1 MPDLPQIGGMDD
13 GFVGVASR
21 IDPALIPP
29 TYVSNAVNRRFED
42 MVIKNRWGVVQPKW
56 GGKWESLNRVVTVTS
71 NSVST
76 VPVSGTPI
84 PQNASISSD
93 PVANVLVFTNGTR
106 CVLDDGVNCVMS
118 TAAISFAGP
127 PVNRTIQY
135 YNQTLPFDDILGVLP
150 YRDPDTGV
158 NALLVAVNEVR
169 TSDGGQGKLWC
180 IRPNQSPV
188 EVPMNGHDIYL
199 PVRLIQATNGVVM
212 LRPGNARY
220 YFDSTSGIYDSILL
234 EDGFQILCEDSSVLS
249 NEDSTQVNLNVVPD
263 LTTGD
268 IVTIGSVGDVGPLWV
283 ATPASGQGF
292 QFFVNVVNEE
302 VSFHLTLVDAR
313 AGTNALQ
320 LAPEANARYYIERS
334 ANLTGYDLAQDI
346 VDNLNDG
353 MPILMQGNPTFPSAL
368 DAGFD
373 RIPSTLSIVGSD
385 STGDTLTVYN
395 HNFIPGDQVS
405 ISNVVGSATV
415 NNQIYY
421 VYPVDN
427 NTLKLF
433 SGTTEETDSLNDA
446 GRAIVQ
452 LTTTGVSPNITIN
465 SVTIL
470 NQGSGYLS
478 APIITVTG
486 TSTVAA
492 SLTATVTN
500 GIVSSVTIVNA
511 GTYSTTPTASVAMP
525 STLVD
530 VDVSNL
536 TGSIKRSSASGS
548 SVPPGREGLY
558 FQNRLLLLY
567 GNDYLAVSDVL
578 DPLHYSPVLNEF
590 KLNTGSND
598 RVIALYPFNTTT
610 LLVFKE
616 RSVLAVENLY
626 GDLST
631 TRLTEITREFG
642 CVSQASI
649 AGTGSDVIFLSQR
662 GIISLRQ
669 TEFGISQSVV
679 VPLSDQ
685 IQNIVDDID
694 QAYWGNACA
703 AYFANRYI
711 LSVPVEGGD
720 GTNQRTLCYN
730 FLNKAWEGYWE
741 GSLLIPRYWCRV
753 IVAGTDTL
761 CWADESGLIHQFDPL
776 GLVDVNLTGGLIQ
789 MSTEVKFRG
798 YTGDK
803 NPYSQANIANNN
815 NVDHK
820 QWTDIQFEFGNWN
833 TQYSITAQFDGVNE
847 FYTVATNQTKNRTV
861 YYTYGSGTYNTN
873 NTADNFLDPYRE
885 DYSVTTNFRCGNN
898 GWKAGLHQFFSHKAR
913 LRKHSASVQPLIT
926 TDQGS
931 LEIYSAKVVGIAFR
945 LYGKNDV

>member
-1 MPDLPQIGGMDD
+1 MPDLPQIGAIDD
-13 GFVGVASR
+13 GFVGVVSR
-21 IDPALIPP
+21 IDPALIPAS
-29 TYVSNAVNRRFED
+29 YVSNAVNRRFED
-42 MVIKNRWGVVQPKW
+42 QVIKNRWGIVQPKW
-56 GGKWESLNRVVTVTS
+56 GGRWSSGSRIVTLTS
-71 NSVST
+71 GSSVG
-76 VPVSGTPI
+76 VPVSGTQI
-84 PQNASISSD
+84 P
-93 PVANVLVFTNGTR
+93 ANSQVVCDVDANLQIFSNGTI
-106 CVLDDGVNCVMS
+106 CTLDDNTNATFS
-118 TAAISFAGP
+118 TAAFSFSPSPANKT
-127 PVNRTIQY
+127 VQF
-135 YNQTLPFDDILGVLP
+135 YNSTAPFEDILGVLQ
-150 YRDPDTGV
+150 YRDPDTGA
-158 NALLVAVNEVR
+158 NALLVAVNEER
-169 TSDGGQGKLWC
+169 SSDGGQGKVWC

-188 EVPMNGHDIYL
+188 EVSMNGHDIYL
-199 PVRLIQATNGVVM
+199 PVRLIQATNSVVM

-220 YFDSTSGIYDSILL
+220 YFAEAD
-234 EDGFQILCEDSSVLS
+234 
-249 NEDSTQVNLNVVPD
+249 VNTGNNTVTLNVVPD
-263 LTTGD
+263 LATGD
-268 IVTIGSVGDVGPLWV
+268 IVNVGQIGNAAPLWN
-283 ATPASGQGF
+283 ASPGSGQGF
-292 QFFVNVVNEE
+292 QLYVNVVNQE
-302 VSFHLTLVDAR
+302 VSLHLTLADAR
-313 AGTNALQ
+313 AKTNSLP
-320 LAPEANARYYIERS
+320 LNPENNARYYIELAS
-334 ANLTGYDLAQDI
+334 NTTGYDLAQDI
-346 VDNLNDG
+346 VNNLNDG
-353 MPILMQGNPTFPSAL
+353 MPILMQSTATNPSAL
-368 DAGFD
+368 DAGFN
-373 RIPSTLSIVGSD
+373 RIPSTLSINSSD
-385 STGDTLTVYN
+385 ATADTIAVFN
-395 HNFIPGDQVS
+395 HNFIPGDQVTLTN
-405 ISNVVGSATV
+405 IENGGANVT
-415 NNQIYY
+415 NKIYY

-427 NTLKLF
+427 NTLRLF

-446 GRAIVQ
+446 NRAIIQ
-452 LTTTGVSPNITIN
+452 ITTTGTSPNITI
-465 SVTIL
+465 SAVTIL

-478 APIITVTG
+478 APVITVSG
-486 TSTVAA
+486 TSSVAA

-500 GIVSSVTIVNA
+500 GIVSAVTIVNA
-511 GTYSTTPTASVAMP
+511 GVYSTTPTATVAMP

-530 VDVSNL
+530 ITTSNI

-578 DPLHYSPVLNEF
+578 DPLHYSPILNEF

-598 RVIALYPFNTTT
+598 RVVALYPFNMTT

-694 QAYWGNACA
+694 QAFWSNACGT
-703 AYFANRYI
+703 YFSNRYI

-720 GTNQRTLCYN
+720 GTNQRTLVYN

-741 GSLLIPRYWCRV
+741 GSLLVPRFWCRV

-776 GLVDVNLTGGLIQ
+776 GLVDADRTGVLTQI
-789 MSTEVKFRG
+789 STEVRFRG
-798 YTGDK
+798 YTGE
-803 NPYSQANIANNN
+803 N

-820 QWTDIQFEFGNWN
+820 QWTDIQFELGNWN
-833 TQYSITAQFDGVNE
+833 TRYSITAQFDGVNE
-847 FYTVATNQTKNRTV
+847 FYTVATDQTKDRTA

-873 NTADNFLDPYRE
+873 NTADNFLAPYRE
-885 DYSVTTNFRCGNN
+885 DYSVTTQFRCGNN

-931 LEIYSAKVVGIAFR
+931 LDIYSAKVIGIAFR

>member
-13 GFVGVASR
+13 GFVGVVSR
-21 IDPALIPP
+21 IDPALIP
-29 TYVSNAVNRRFED
+29 TSYVSNAVNRRFED
-42 MVIKNRWGVVQPKW
+42 QVIKNRWGIVQPKW
-56 GGKWESLNRVVTVTS
+56 GGRWSSGSRIVTLTS
-71 NSVST
+71 GSSVG
-76 VPVSGTPI
+76 VPVSGDQI
-84 PQNASISSD
+84 P
-93 PVANVLVFTNGTR
+93 ANSQVVCDVDANTQIFSNGTL
-106 CVLDDGVNCVMS
+106 CTLDDNTNTTFS
-118 TAAISFAGP
+118 TAAFSFSPSPANKT
-127 PVNRTIQY
+127 VQFYASTA
-135 YNQTLPFDDILGVLP
+135 PFEEILGVLP
-150 YRDPDTGV
+150 YRDPDTGA
-158 NALLVAVNEVR
+158 NALLVAVNESR
-169 TSDGGQGKLWC
+169 SSDGGQGKVWC

-188 EVPMNGHDIYL
+188 EVSMNGHDIYL

-220 YFDSTSGIYDSILL
+220 YFDSTGGVADSILL
-234 EDGFQILCEDSSVLS
+234 EDGFTLLCENNNHLTD
-249 NEDSTQVNLNVVPD
+249 EDITQIDLNVVPD
-263 LTTGD
+263 LATGD
-268 IVTIGSVGDVGPLWV
+268 IVNVEQVGTSQPLWTG
-283 ATPASGQGF
+283 TPGSGQGF
-292 QFFVNVVNEE
+292 QLYANVVNQE
-302 VSFHLTLVDAR
+302 VSLHLTLGDAQ
-313 AGTNALQ
+313 AGINALALNPQ
-320 LAPEANARYYIERS
+320 TGSRYYIELAS
-334 ANLTGYDLAQDI
+334 NTTGYDLAQDI
-346 VDNLNDG
+346 INNLNDG
-353 MPILMQGNPTFPSAL
+353 MPLLMQSTATNPSAL

-373 RIPSTLSIVGSD
+373 RIPSTLSINSSD
-385 STGDTLTVYN
+385 ATADTIAVFN
-395 HNFIPGDQVS
+395 HNFIPGDQVTLTN
-405 ISNVVGSATV
+405 IQNGGANVT
-415 NNQIYY
+415 NKIYY
-421 VYPVDN
+421 AYPVDN
-427 NTLKLF
+427 NTLRLF

-446 GRAIVQ
+446 SRAVIQ
-452 LTTTGVSPNITIN
+452 LTTTGVSPNITI
-465 SVTIL
+465 SAVTIL

-478 APIITVTG
+478 APVITVSG
-486 TSTVAA
+486 THSVDA

-500 GIVSSVTIVNA
+500 GIVSSVTIVNG
-511 GTYSTTPTASVAMP
+511 GTYSTTPTATVAMP

-530 VDVSNL
+530 ITTSNI

-578 DPLHYSPVLNEF
+578 DPLHYSPILNEF

-598 RVIALYPFNTTT
+598 RVVALYPFNTTT
-610 LLVFKE
+610 LLIFKE

-694 QAYWGNACA
+694 QSYWGNTCA
-703 AYFANRYI
+703 TYFSNRYI

-720 GTNQRTLCYN
+720 GTNQRTLVYN

-741 GSLLIPRYWCRV
+741 GSLLVPKYWCRV
-753 IVAGTDTL
+753 VVAGTDTL

-776 GLVDVNLTGGLIQ
+776 GLVDVDRTGVLTQI
-789 MSTEVKFRG
+789 STEVRFRG
-798 YTGDK
+798 YTGDD
-803 NPYSQANIANNN
+803 

-820 QWTDIQFEFGNWN
+820 QWTDIQFELGNWN
-833 TQYSITAQFDGVNE
+833 TRYSITAQFDGVNE
-847 FYTVATNQTKNRTV
+847 FYTVATDQTKDRTV

-873 NTADNFLDPYRE
+873 NTADNFLAPYRE
-885 DYSVTTNFRCGNN
+885 DYSVTTQFRCGNN

-931 LEIYSAKVVGIAFR
+931 LDIYSAKVIGIAFR

>member
-13 GFVGVASR
+13 GFVGVVSR
-21 IDPALIPP
+21 IDPALIPAS
-29 TYVSNAVNRRFED
+29 YVSNAVNRRFED
-42 MVIKNRWGVVQPKW
+42 QVIKNRWGIVQPKW
-56 GGKWESLNRVVTVTS
+56 GGRWSSGSRIVTLTS
-71 NSVST
+71 GSSVG
-76 VPVSGTPI
+76 VPVSGDQI
-84 PQNASISSD
+84 P
-93 PVANVLVFTNGTR
+93 ANSQVVCDVDANTQIFSNGTL
-106 CVLDDGVNCVMS
+106 CTLDDNTNTTFS
-118 TAAISFAGP
+118 TAAFSFSPSPANKT
-127 PVNRTIQY
+127 VQFYASTA
-135 YNQTLPFDDILGVLP
+135 PFEEILGVLQ
-150 YRDPDTGV
+150 YRDPDTGA
-158 NALLVAVNEVR
+158 NALLVAVNESR
-169 TSDGGQGKLWC
+169 SSDGGQGKVWC

-188 EVPMNGHDIYL
+188 EVSMNGHDIYL

-220 YFDSTSGIYDSILL
+220 YFDSTGGVADSILL
-234 EDGFQILCEDSSVLS
+234 QDGFTLLCENNNHLTD
-249 NEDSTQVNLNVVPD
+249 EDITRIDLNVVPD
-263 LTTGD
+263 LATGD
-268 IVTIGSVGDVGPLWV
+268 IVNVEQVGTSQPLWTG
-283 ATPASGQGF
+283 TPGSGQGF
-292 QFFVNVVNEE
+292 QLYANVVNQK
-302 VSFHLTLVDAR
+302 VSLHLTLGDAQ
-313 AGTNALQ
+313 AGINALALNPQ
-320 LAPEANARYYIERS
+320 TGSRYYIELAS
-334 ANLTGYDLAQDI
+334 NTTGYDLAQDI
-346 VDNLNDG
+346 INNLNDG
-353 MPILMQGNPTFPSAL
+353 MPLLMQSTATNPSAL

-373 RIPSTLSIVGSD
+373 RIPSTLSINSSD
-385 STGDTLTVYN
+385 ATADTIAVFN
-395 HNFIPGDQVS
+395 HNFIPGDQVTLTN
-405 ISNVVGSATV
+405 IQNGGANVT
-415 NNQIYY
+415 NKIYY
-421 VYPVDN
+421 AYPVDN
-427 NTLKLF
+427 NTLRLF

-446 GRAIVQ
+446 SRAVIQ
-452 LTTTGVSPNITIN
+452 LTTTGVSPNITI
-465 SVTIL
+465 SAVTIL

-478 APIITVTG
+478 APVITVTG
-486 TSTVAA
+486 THSVDA
-492 SLTATVTN
+492 SLTTTVTD
-500 GIVSSVTIVNA
+500 GIVSAVTIVNA
-511 GTYSTTPTASVAMP
+511 GVYSTTPTATVAMP

-530 VDVSNL
+530 ITTSNI

-578 DPLHYSPVLNEF
+578 DPLHYSPILNEF

-598 RVIALYPFNTTT
+598 RVVALYPFNTTT

-741 GSLLIPRYWCRV
+741 GSLLVPKYWCRV
-753 IVAGTDTL
+753 VVAGTDTL

-776 GLVDVNLTGGLIQ
+776 GLVDVDRTGVLTQI
-789 MSTEVKFRG
+789 STEVRFRG
-798 YTGDK
+798 YTGED
-803 NPYSQANIANNN
+803 

-820 QWTDIQFEFGNWN
+820 QWTDIQFELGNWN
-833 TQYSITAQFDGVNE
+833 TRYSITAQFDGVNE
-847 FYTVATNQTKNRTV
+847 FYTVATDQTKDRTA

-873 NTADNFLDPYRE
+873 NTADNFLLPYRE
-885 DYSVTTNFRCGNN
+885 DYSVTTQFRCGNN

-931 LEIYSAKVVGIAFR
+931 LDIYSAKVIGIAFR

>member
-1 MPDLPQIGGMDD
+1 MPDLPEIVSTDD
-13 GFVGVASR
+13 GFMGVISR
-21 IDPALIPP
+21 LDPNQVPARF
-29 TYVSNAVNRRFED
+29 VSQAINRTFQD
-42 MVIKNRWGVVQPKW
+42 QLIKNRWGIVQPKW
-56 GGKWESLNRVVTVTS
+56 GGKWTLNTFSATVTS
-71 NSVST
+71 GSNQVD
-76 VPVSGTPI
+76 VVSGSPPPNGTI
-84 PQNASISSD
+84 VCSDSS
-93 PVANVLVFTNGTR
+93 ANVLVFPNGTR
-106 CVLDDGVNCVMS
+106 CISDTNSNAILS
-118 TAAISFAGP
+118 SAAITFTGGP
-127 PVNRTIQY
+127 TTRNIQS
-135 YNQTLPFDDILGVLP
+135 YNNTTAFTDILGVLP
-150 YRDPDTGV
+150 FRDPDTGYQ
-158 NALLVAVNEVR
+158 ALIVATNEVR
-169 TSDGGQGKLWC
+169 TSDGGQGRMYLV
-180 IRPNQSPV
+180 RPNQSHLEIPL
-188 EVPMNGHDIYL
+188 NGHDIYS
-199 PVRLIQATNGVVM
+199 PVRLIQATNSVVM

-220 YFDSTSGIYDSILL
+220 YFAEAD
-234 EDGFQILCEDSSVLS
+234 
-249 NEDSTQVNLNVVPD
+249 VNTGNNTVTLNVVPD
-263 LTTGD
+263 LATGD
-268 IVTIGSVGDVGPLWV
+268 IVNVGQIGNAAPLWN
-283 ATPASGQGF
+283 ASPGSGQGF
-292 QFFVNVVNEE
+292 QLYVNVVNQV
-302 VSFHLTLVDAR
+302 VSLHLTLADAR
-313 AGTNALQ
+313 AKTNSLP
-320 LAPEANARYYIERS
+320 LNPENNARYYIELAS
-334 ANLTGYDLAQDI
+334 NTTGYDLAQDI
-346 VDNLNDG
+346 VNNLNDG
-353 MPILMQGNPTFPSAL
+353 MPILMQSTATNPSAL
-368 DAGFD
+368 DAGFN
-373 RIPSTLSIVGSD
+373 RIPSTLSINSSD
-385 STGDTLTVYN
+385 ATADTIAVFN
-395 HNFIPGDQVS
+395 HNFIPGDQVTLTN
-405 ISNVVGSATV
+405 IENGGANVT
-415 NNQIYY
+415 NKIYY

-427 NTLKLF
+427 NTLRLF

-446 GRAIVQ
+446 NRAIIQ
-452 LTTTGVSPNITIN
+452 ITTTGTSPNITI
-465 SVTIL
+465 SAVTIL

-478 APIITVTG
+478 APVITVSG
-486 TSTVAA
+486 TSSVAA

-500 GIVSSVTIVNA
+500 GIVSAVTIVNA
-511 GTYSTTPTASVAMP
+511 GVYSTTPTATVAMP

-530 VDVSNL
+530 ITTSNI

-578 DPLHYSPVLNEF
+578 DPLHYSPILNEF

-598 RVIALYPFNTTT
+598 RVVALYPFNMTT

-694 QAYWGNACA
+694 QAFWSNACGT
-703 AYFANRYI
+703 YFSNRYI

-720 GTNQRTLCYN
+720 GTNQRTLVYN

-741 GSLLIPRYWCRV
+741 GSLLVPRFWCRV

-776 GLVDVNLTGGLIQ
+776 GLVDADRTGVLTQI
-789 MSTEVKFRG
+789 STEVRFRG
-798 YTGDK
+798 YTGED
-803 NPYSQANIANNN
+803 

-820 QWTDIQFEFGNWN
+820 QWTDIQFELGNWN
-833 TQYSITAQFDGVNE
+833 TRYSITAQFDGVNE
-847 FYTVATNQTKNRTV
+847 FYTVATDQTKDRTA

-873 NTADNFLDPYRE
+873 NTGDNFLAPYRE
-885 DYSVTTNFRCGNN
+885 DYSVTTQFRCGSN

-931 LEIYSAKVVGIAFR
+931 LDIYSAKVIGIAFR

>member
-1 MPDLPQIGGMDD
+1 MPDLPQIGAIDD
-13 GFVGVASR
+13 GFVGVVSR
-21 IDPALIPP
+21 IDPALIPAS
-29 TYVSNAVNRRFED
+29 YVSNAVNRRFED
-42 MVIKNRWGVVQPKW
+42 QVIKNRWGIVQPKW
-56 GGKWESLNRVVTVTS
+56 GGRWSSGSRIVTLTS
-71 NSVST
+71 GSSVG
-76 VPVSGTPI
+76 VPVSGTQI
-84 PQNASISSD
+84 P
-93 PVANVLVFTNGTR
+93 ANSQVVCDVDANTQIFSNGTL
-106 CVLDDGVNCVMS
+106 CTLDDNTNAIFS
-118 TAAISFAGP
+118 TATFSFAP
-127 PVNRTIQY
+127 SPANKTVQF
-135 YNQTLPFDDILGVLP
+135 YNSTAPFEDILGVLQ
-150 YRDPDTGV
+150 YRDPDTGA
-158 NALLVAVNEVR
+158 NALLVAVNEER
-169 TSDGGQGKLWC
+169 SSDGGQGKVWC

-220 YFDSTSGIYDSILL
+220 YFTEAD
-234 EDGFQILCEDSSVLS
+234 
-249 NEDSTQVNLNVVPD
+249 VNTGNNTVTLNVVPD
-263 LTTGD
+263 LATGD
-268 IVTIGSVGDVGPLWV
+268 IVNVGQIGNAAPLWN
-283 ATPASGQGF
+283 ASPGSGQGF
-292 QFFVNVVNEE
+292 QLYVNVVNQV
-302 VSFHLTLVDAR
+302 VSLHLTLADAR
-313 AGTNALQ
+313 AKTNSLP
-320 LAPEANARYYIERS
+320 LNPDNNARYYIELAS
-334 ANLTGYDLAQDI
+334 NTTGYDLAQDI
-346 VDNLNDG
+346 VNNLNDG
-353 MPILMQGNPTFPSAL
+353 MPILMQSTATNPSAL
-368 DAGFD
+368 DAGFN
-373 RIPSTLSIVGSD
+373 RIPSTLSINSSD
-385 STGDTLTVYN
+385 ATADTIAVFN
-395 HNFIPGDQVS
+395 HNFIPGDQVTLTN
-405 ISNVVGSATV
+405 IENGGANVT
-415 NNQIYY
+415 NKIYY

-427 NTLKLF
+427 NTLRLF

-446 GRAIVQ
+446 NRAIIQ
-452 LTTTGVSPNITIN
+452 ITTTGTSPNITI
-465 SVTIL
+465 SAVTIL

-478 APIITVTG
+478 APVITVSATG
-486 TSTVAA
+486 AITTPA

-500 GIVSSVTIVNA
+500 GIVSSVAIVNGGA
-511 GTYSTTPTASVAMP
+511 YSNTPTASVAMP

-530 VDVSNL
+530 ITTSNI

-578 DPLHYSPVLNEF
+578 DPLHYSPILNEF

-598 RVIALYPFNTTT
+598 RVVALYPFNMTT

-694 QAYWGNACA
+694 QAFWSNACGT
-703 AYFANRYI
+703 YFSNRYI

-720 GTNQRTLCYN
+720 GTNQRTLVYN

-741 GSLLIPRYWCRV
+741 GSLLVPRFWCRV

-776 GLVDVNLTGGLIQ
+776 GLVDADRTGVLTQI
-789 MSTEVKFRG
+789 STEVRFRG
-798 YTGDK
+798 YTGED
-803 NPYSQANIANNN
+803 

-820 QWTDIQFEFGNWN
+820 QWTDIQFELGNWN
-833 TQYSITAQFDGVNE
+833 TRYSITAQFDGVNE
-847 FYTVATNQTKNRTV
+847 FYTVATDQTKNRTA

-873 NTADNFLDPYRE
+873 NTGDNFLAPYRE
-885 DYSVTTNFRCGNN
+885 DYSVTTQFRCGNN

-931 LEIYSAKVVGIAFR
+931 LDIYSAKVIGIAFR

>member
-1 MPDLPQIGGMDD
+1 MPDLPQIGAIDD
-13 GFVGVASR
+13 GFVGVVSR
-21 IDPALIPP
+21 IDPALIPAS
-29 TYVSNAVNRRFED
+29 YVSNAVNRRFED
-42 MVIKNRWGVVQPKW
+42 QVIKNRWGIVQPKW
-56 GGKWESLNRVVTVTS
+56 GGRWSSGSRIVTLTS
-71 NSVST
+71 GSSVG
-76 VPVSGTPI
+76 VPVSGDQI
-84 PQNASISSD
+84 P
-93 PVANVLVFTNGTR
+93 ANSQVVCDVDANTQIFSNGTL
-106 CVLDDGVNCVMS
+106 CTLDDNTNTTFS
-118 TAAISFAGP
+118 TAAFSFSPSPANKT
-127 PVNRTIQY
+127 VQF
-135 YNQTLPFDDILGVLP
+135 YNSTAPFEDILGVLQ
-150 YRDPDTGV
+150 YRDPDTGA
-158 NALLVAVNEVR
+158 NALLVAVNEER
-169 TSDGGQGKLWC
+169 SSDGGQGKVWC

-188 EVPMNGHDIYL
+188 EVSMNGHDIYL

-220 YFDSTSGIYDSILL
+220 YFDSTGGVADSILL
-234 EDGFQILCEDSSVLS
+234 EDGFTLLCENNNHLTD
-249 NEDSTQVNLNVVPD
+249 EDITQIDLNVVPD
-263 LTTGD
+263 LATGD
-268 IVTIGSVGDVGPLWV
+268 IVNVEQVGTSQPLWTG
-283 ATPASGQGF
+283 TPGSGQGF
-292 QFFVNVVNEE
+292 QLYANVVNQE
-302 VSFHLTLVDAR
+302 VSLHLTLGDAQ
-313 AGTNALQ
+313 AGVNALALNPQ
-320 LAPEANARYYIERS
+320 TGSRYYIELAS
-334 ANLTGYDLAQDI
+334 NTTGYDLAQDI
-346 VDNLNDG
+346 INNLNDG
-353 MPILMQGNPTFPSAL
+353 MPLLMQSTATNPSAL

-373 RIPSTLSIVGSD
+373 RIPSTLSINSSD
-385 STGDTLTVYN
+385 ATADTIAVFN
-395 HNFIPGDQVS
+395 HNFIPGDQVTLTN
-405 ISNVVGSATV
+405 IQNGGANVT
-415 NNQIYY
+415 NKIYY
-421 VYPVDN
+421 AYPVDN
-427 NTLKLF
+427 NTLRLF

-446 GRAIVQ
+446 SRAVIQ
-452 LTTTGVSPNITIN
+452 LTTTGVSPNITI
-465 SVTIL
+465 SAVTIL

-478 APIITVTG
+478 APVITVSG
-486 TSTVAA
+486 TSSVAA
-492 SLTATVTN
+492 SLTTTVTD
-500 GIVSSVTIVNA
+500 GIVSAVTIVNA
-511 GTYSTTPTASVAMP
+511 GVYSTTPTATVAMP

-530 VDVSNL
+530 ITTSNI

-578 DPLHYSPVLNEF
+578 DPLHYSPILNEF

-598 RVIALYPFNTTT
+598 RVVALYPFNTTT

-642 CVSQASI
+642 CVSQTSI

-694 QAYWGNACA
+694 QAYWSNACA
-703 AYFANRYI
+703 TYFANRYI

-741 GSLLIPRYWCRV
+741 GSLLVPKYWCRV
-753 IVAGTDTL
+753 VVAGTDTL

-776 GLVDVNLTGGLIQ
+776 GLVDVDRTGVLTQI
-789 MSTEVKFRG
+789 STEVRFRG
-798 YTGDK
+798 YTGED
-803 NPYSQANIANNN
+803 

-820 QWTDIQFEFGNWN
+820 QWTDIQFELGNWN
-833 TQYSITAQFDGVNE
+833 TRYSITAQFDGVNE
-847 FYTVATNQTKNRTV
+847 FYTVATDQTKDRTA

-873 NTADNFLDPYRE
+873 NTADNFLLPYRE
-885 DYSVTTNFRCGNN
+885 DYSVTTQFRCGNN

-931 LEIYSAKVVGIAFR
+931 LDIYSAKVIGIAFR

>member
-1 MPDLPQIGGMDD
+1 MPDLPQIGAIDD
-13 GFVGVASR
+13 GFVGVVSR
-21 IDPALIPP
+21 IDPALIPAS
-29 TYVSNAVNRRFED
+29 YVSNAVNRRFED
-42 MVIKNRWGVVQPKW
+42 QVIKNRWGIVQPKW
-56 GGKWESLNRVVTVTS
+56 GGKWELLNRVVTVTS

-93 PVANVLVFTNGTR
+93 PVANVLVFSNGTR
-106 CVLDDGVNCVMS
+106 CLLDDGTNCVMS
-118 TAAISFAGP
+118 TAALAFTGA
-127 PVNRTIQY
+127 PVNRTVQF
-135 YNQTLPFDDILGVLP
+135 YNQTLPFEDILGVLP
-150 YRDPDTGV
+150 YRDPDTGA
-158 NALLVAVNEVR
+158 NALLVAVNEAR
-169 TSDGGQGKLWC
+169 TSDGGQGKVWC

-220 YFDSTSGIYDSILL
+220 YFSSASGIYDNILM
-234 EDGFQILCEDSSVLS
+234 ENGSNILCEDSTVLS
-249 NEDSTQVNLNVVPD
+249 DEDSTQVNLNVVPD

-268 IVTIGSVGDVGPLWV
+268 IVTIGGVGDVAPLWT
-283 ATPASGQGF
+283 ATPGSGQGF

-302 VSFHLTLVDAR
+302 VSLHLTLVDAR
-313 AGTNALQ
+313 AGTNPLP
-320 LAPEANARYYIERS
+320 LSPENNARYYIERS

-353 MPILMQGNPTFPSAL
+353 MPILMQGNATFPSAL

-405 ISNVVGSATV
+405 ISNVVGSGTV
-415 NNQIYY
+415 NNKIYY

-433 SGTTEETDSLNDA
+433 NGTTEETDSLNDA
-446 GRAIVQ
+446 GRAIIQ
-452 LTTTGVSPNITIN
+452 LTTTGTSPNITI
-465 SVTIL
+465 SAVTIL

-478 APIITVTG
+478 APVITVSG
-486 TSTVAA
+486 TSSVAA

-500 GIVSSVTIVNA
+500 GIVSSVAIVNG

-530 VDVSNL
+530 VDNNNI

-598 RVIALYPFNTTT
+598 RVVALYPFNTTT

-679 VPLSDQ
+679 LPLSDQ

-703 AYFANRYI
+703 TYFANRYI

-720 GTNQRTLCYN
+720 GSNQRTLVYN

-741 GSLLIPRYWCRV
+741 GSLLVPRFWCRV

-776 GLVDVNLTGGLIQ
+776 GLMDVNLAGNLIQ
-789 MSTEVKFRG
+789 MSTEVRFRG
-798 YTGDK
+798 YTGED
-803 NPYSQANIANNN
+803 

-820 QWTDIQFEFGNWN
+820 QWTDIQFELGNWN
-833 TQYSITAQFDGVNE
+833 TRYSITAQFDGVNE
-847 FYTVATNQTKNRTV
+847 SYVVATDQTKDRTV

-873 NTADNFLDPYRE
+873 NTADNFLAPYRE
-885 DYSVTTNFRCGNN
+885 DYSVTTQFRCGNN

-931 LEIYSAKVVGIAFR
+931 LDIYSAKVIGIAFR

>member
-13 GFVGVASR
+13 GFVGVVSR
-21 IDPALIPP
+21 IDPALIPAS
-29 TYVSNAVNRRFED
+29 YVSNAVNRRFED
-42 MVIKNRWGVVQPKW
+42 QVIKNRWGIVQPKW
-56 GGKWESLNRVVTVTS
+56 GGRWSSGSRIVTLTS
-71 NSVST
+71 GSSVG
-76 VPVSGTPI
+76 VPVSGDQI
-84 PQNASISSD
+84 P
-93 PVANVLVFTNGTR
+93 ANSQVVCDVDANTQIFSNGTL
-106 CVLDDGVNCVMS
+106 CTLDDNTNTTFS
-118 TAAISFAGP
+118 TAAFSFSPSPANKT
-127 PVNRTIQY
+127 VQFYASTA
-135 YNQTLPFDDILGVLP
+135 PFEEILGVLP
-150 YRDPDTGV
+150 YRDPDTGA
-158 NALLVAVNEVR
+158 NALLVAVNESR
-169 TSDGGQGKLWC
+169 SSDGGQGKVWC

-188 EVPMNGHDIYL
+188 EVSMNGHDIYL

-220 YFDSTSGIYDSILL
+220 YFDSTGGVADSILL
-234 EDGFQILCEDSSVLS
+234 EDGFTLLCENNNHLTD
-249 NEDSTQVNLNVVPD
+249 EDITQIDLNVVPD
-263 LTTGD
+263 LATGD
-268 IVTIGSVGDVGPLWV
+268 IVNVEQVGTSQPLWTG
-283 ATPASGQGF
+283 TPGSGQGF
-292 QFFVNVVNEE
+292 QLYANVVNQE
-302 VSFHLTLVDAR
+302 VSLHLTLGDAQ
-313 AGTNALQ
+313 AGINALALNPQ
-320 LAPEANARYYIERS
+320 TGSRYYIELAS
-334 ANLTGYDLAQDI
+334 NTTGYDLAQDI
-346 VDNLNDG
+346 INNLNDG
-353 MPILMQGNPTFPSAL
+353 MPLLMQSTATNPSAL

-373 RIPSTLSIVGSD
+373 RIPSTLSINSSD
-385 STGDTLTVYN
+385 ATADTIAVFN
-395 HNFIPGDQVS
+395 HNFIPGDQVTLTN
-405 ISNVVGSATV
+405 IQNGGANVT
-415 NNQIYY
+415 NKIYY
-421 VYPVDN
+421 AYPVDN
-427 NTLKLF
+427 NTLRLF

-446 GRAIVQ
+446 SRAVIQ
-452 LTTTGVSPNITIN
+452 LTTTGVSPNITI
-465 SVTIL
+465 SAVTIL

-478 APIITVTG
+478 APVITVSG
-486 TSTVAA
+486 THSVDA
-492 SLTATVTN
+492 SLTTTVTN
-500 GIVSSVTIVNA
+500 GIVSAVTIVNA
-511 GTYSTTPTASVAMP
+511 GVYSTTPTATVAMP

-530 VDVSNL
+530 ITTSNI

-548 SVPPGREGLY
+548 SVTPGREGLY

-578 DPLHYSPVLNEF
+578 DPLHYSPILNEF

-598 RVIALYPFNTTT
+598 RVVALYPFNTTT
-610 LLVFKE
+610 LLIFKE

-694 QAYWGNACA
+694 QAYWSNACA
-703 AYFANRYI
+703 TYFANRYI

-720 GTNQRTLCYN
+720 GTNQRTLVYN

-741 GSLLIPRYWCRV
+741 GSLLVPKYWCRV
-753 IVAGTDTL
+753 VVAGTDTL

-776 GLVDVNLTGGLIQ
+776 GLVDVDRTGVLTQI
-789 MSTEVKFRG
+789 STEVRFRG
-798 YTGDK
+798 YTGED
-803 NPYSQANIANNN
+803 

-820 QWTDIQFEFGNWN
+820 QWTDIQFELGNWN
-833 TQYSITAQFDGVNE
+833 TRYSITAQFDGVNE
-847 FYTVATNQTKNRTV
+847 FYTVATDQTKDRTV

-873 NTADNFLDPYRE
+873 NTADNFLLPYRE
-885 DYSVTTNFRCGNN
+885 DYSVTTQFRCGNN

-931 LEIYSAKVVGIAFR
+931 LDIYSAKVIGIAFR

>member
-1 MPDLPQIGGMDD
+1 MPDLPQIGAIDD
-13 GFVGVASR
+13 GFVGVVSR
-21 IDPALIPP
+21 IDPALIPAS
-29 TYVSNAVNRRFED
+29 YVSNAVNRRFED
-42 MVIKNRWGVVQPKW
+42 QVIKNRWGIVQPKW
-56 GGKWESLNRVVTVTS
+56 GGRWSSGSRIVTLTS
-71 NSVST
+71 GSSVG
-76 VPVSGTPI
+76 VPVSGTQI
-84 PQNASISSD
+84 P
-93 PVANVLVFTNGTR
+93 ANSQVVCDVDANTQIFSNGTL
-106 CVLDDGVNCVMS
+106 CTLDDNTNAIFS
-118 TAAISFAGP
+118 TAAFSFAP
-127 PVNRTIQY
+127 SPANKTVQF
-135 YNQTLPFDDILGVLP
+135 YNSTAPFEDILGVLQ
-150 YRDPDTGV
+150 YRDPDTGA
-158 NALLVAVNEVR
+158 NALLVAVNEER
-169 TSDGGQGKLWC
+169 SSDGGQGKVWC

-188 EVPMNGHDIYL
+188 EVPMNGHDIYS

-220 YFDSTSGIYDSILL
+220 YFTEAD
-234 EDGFQILCEDSSVLS
+234 
-249 NEDSTQVNLNVVPD
+249 VNTGNNTVTLNVVPD
-263 LTTGD
+263 LATGD
-268 IVTIGSVGDVGPLWV
+268 IVNVGQIGNAAPLWN
-283 ATPASGQGF
+283 ASPGSGQGF
-292 QFFVNVVNEE
+292 QLYVNVVNQV
-302 VSFHLTLVDAR
+302 VSLHLTLADAR
-313 AGTNALQ
+313 AKTNSLP
-320 LAPEANARYYIERS
+320 LNPDNNARYYIELAS
-334 ANLTGYDLAQDI
+334 NTTGYDLAQDI
-346 VDNLNDG
+346 VNNLNDG
-353 MPILMQGNPTFPSAL
+353 MPILMQSTATNPSAL
-368 DAGFD
+368 DAGFN
-373 RIPSTLSIVGSD
+373 RIPSTLSINSSD
-385 STGDTLTVYN
+385 ATADTIAVFN
-395 HNFIPGDQVS
+395 HNFIPGDQVTLTN
-405 ISNVVGSATV
+405 IENGGANVT
-415 NNQIYY
+415 NKIYY

-427 NTLKLF
+427 NTLRLF

-446 GRAIVQ
+446 NRAIIQ
-452 LTTTGVSPNITIN
+452 ITTTGTSPNITI
-465 SVTIL
+465 SAVTIL

-478 APIITVTG
+478 APVITVSATG
-486 TSTVAA
+486 AITTPA

-500 GIVSSVTIVNA
+500 GIVSSVAIVNGGA
-511 GTYSTTPTASVAMP
+511 YSNTPTASVAMP

-530 VDVSNL
+530 ITTSNI

-578 DPLHYSPVLNEF
+578 DPLHYSPILNEF

-598 RVIALYPFNTTT
+598 RVVALYPFNTTT
-610 LLVFKE
+610 LIVFKE
-616 RSVLAVENLY
+616 RSILAVENLY

-694 QAYWGNACA
+694 QAFWSNACGT
-703 AYFANRYI
+703 YFSNRYI

-720 GTNQRTLCYN
+720 GTNQRTLVYN

-741 GSLLIPRYWCRV
+741 GSLLVPRFWCRV

-776 GLVDVNLTGGLIQ
+776 GLVDADRTGVLTQI
-789 MSTEVKFRG
+789 STEVRFRG
-798 YTGDK
+798 YTGED
-803 NPYSQANIANNN
+803 

-820 QWTDIQFEFGNWN
+820 QWTDIQFELGNWN
-833 TQYSITAQFDGVNE
+833 TRYSITAQFDGVNE
-847 FYTVATNQTKNRTV
+847 FYTVATDQTKNRTA

-873 NTADNFLDPYRE
+873 NTGDNFLAPYRE
-885 DYSVTTNFRCGNN
+885 DYSVTTQFRCGNN

-931 LEIYSAKVVGIAFR
+931 LDIYSAKVIGIAFR

>member
-13 GFVGVASR
+13 GFVGVVSR
-21 IDPALIPP
+21 IDPALIPAS
-29 TYVSNAVNRRFED
+29 YVSNAVNRRFED
-42 MVIKNRWGVVQPKW
+42 QVIKNRWGIVQPKW
-56 GGKWESLNRVVTVTS
+56 GGRWSSGSRIVTLTS
-71 NSVST
+71 GSSVG
-76 VPVSGTPI
+76 VPVSGDQI
-84 PQNASISSD
+84 P
-93 PVANVLVFTNGTR
+93 ANSQVVCDVDANTQIFSNGTL
-106 CVLDDGVNCVMS
+106 CTLDDNTNTTFS
-118 TAAISFAGP
+118 TAAFSFSPSPANKT
-127 PVNRTIQY
+127 VQFYASTA
-135 YNQTLPFDDILGVLP
+135 PFEEILGVLP
-150 YRDPDTGV
+150 YRDPDTGA
-158 NALLVAVNEVR
+158 NALLVAVNESR
-169 TSDGGQGKLWC
+169 SSDGGQGKVWC

-188 EVPMNGHDIYL
+188 EVSMNGHDIYL

-220 YFDSTSGIYDSILL
+220 YFDSTGGVADSILL
-234 EDGFQILCEDSSVLS
+234 EDGFTLLCENNNHLTD
-249 NEDSTQVNLNVVPD
+249 EDITQIDLNVVPD
-263 LTTGD
+263 LATGD
-268 IVTIGSVGDVGPLWV
+268 IVNVEQVGTSQPLWTG
-283 ATPASGQGF
+283 TPGSGQGF
-292 QFFVNVVNEE
+292 QLYANVVNQE
-302 VSFHLTLVDAR
+302 VSLHLTLGDAQ
-313 AGTNALQ
+313 AGINALALNPQ
-320 LAPEANARYYIERS
+320 TGSRYYIELAS
-334 ANLTGYDLAQDI
+334 NTTGYDLAQDI
-346 VDNLNDG
+346 INNLNDG
-353 MPILMQGNPTFPSAL
+353 MPLLMQSTATNPSAL

-373 RIPSTLSIVGSD
+373 RIPSTLSINSSD
-385 STGDTLTVYN
+385 ATADTIAVFN
-395 HNFIPGDQVS
+395 HNFIPGDQVTLTN
-405 ISNVVGSATV
+405 IQNGGANVT
-415 NNQIYY
+415 NKIYY
-421 VYPVDN
+421 AYPVDN
-427 NTLKLF
+427 NTLRLF

-446 GRAIVQ
+446 SRAVIQ
-452 LTTTGVSPNITIN
+452 LTTTGVSPNITI
-465 SVTIL
+465 SAVTIL

-478 APIITVTG
+478 APVITVSG
-486 TSTVAA
+486 THSVDA
-492 SLTATVTN
+492 SLTTTVTN
-500 GIVSSVTIVNA
+500 GIVSAVTIVNA
-511 GTYSTTPTASVAMP
+511 GVYSTTPTATVAMP

-530 VDVSNL
+530 ITTSNI

-578 DPLHYSPVLNEF
+578 DPLHYSPILNEF

-598 RVIALYPFNTTT
+598 RVVALYPFNTTT
-610 LLVFKE
+610 LLIFKE

-694 QAYWGNACA
+694 QAYWSNACA
-703 AYFANRYI
+703 TYFANRYI

-720 GTNQRTLCYN
+720 GTNQRTLVYN

-741 GSLLIPRYWCRV
+741 GSLLVPKYWCRV
-753 IVAGTDTL
+753 VVAGTDTL

-776 GLVDVNLTGGLIQ
+776 GLVDVDRTGVLTQI
-789 MSTEVKFRG
+789 STEVRFRG
-798 YTGDK
+798 YTGED
-803 NPYSQANIANNN
+803 

-820 QWTDIQFEFGNWN
+820 QWTDIQFELGNWN
-833 TQYSITAQFDGVNE
+833 TRYSITAQFDGVNE
-847 FYTVATNQTKNRTV
+847 FYTVATDQTKDRTV

-873 NTADNFLDPYRE
+873 NTADNFLLPYRE
-885 DYSVTTNFRCGNN
+885 DYSVTTQFRCGNN

-931 LEIYSAKVVGIAFR
+931 LDIYSAKVIGIAFR

>member
-1 MPDLPQIGGMDD
+1 
-13 GFVGVASR
+13 
-21 IDPALIPP
+21 
-29 TYVSNAVNRRFED
+29 
-42 MVIKNRWGVVQPKW
+42 
-56 GGKWESLNRVVTVTS
+56 
-71 NSVST
+71 
-76 VPVSGTPI
+76 
-84 PQNASISSD
+84 
-93 PVANVLVFTNGTR
+93 
-106 CVLDDGVNCVMS
+106 
-118 TAAISFAGP
+118 
-127 PVNRTIQY
+127 
-135 YNQTLPFDDILGVLP
+135 
-150 YRDPDTGV
+150 
-158 NALLVAVNEVR
+158 
-169 TSDGGQGKLWC
+169 
-180 IRPNQSPV
+180 
-188 EVPMNGHDIYL
+188 
-199 PVRLIQATNGVVM
+199 LIQATNSVVM

-220 YFDSTSGIYDSILL
+220 YFTGAD
-234 EDGFQILCEDSSVLS
+234 
-249 NEDSTQVNLNVVPD
+249 VNTGNDTVTLNVVPD
-263 LTTGD
+263 LATGD
-268 IVTIGSVGDVGPLWV
+268 IVNVGQIGNAAPLWN
-283 ATPASGQGF
+283 ASPGSGQGF
-292 QFFVNVVNEE
+292 QLYVNVVNQE
-302 VSFHLTLVDAR
+302 VSLHLTLADAR
-313 AGTNALQ
+313 AKTNSLP
-320 LAPEANARYYIERS
+320 LNSVNNARYYIELAS
-334 ANLTGYDLAQDI
+334 NTTGYDLAQDI
-346 VDNLNDG
+346 VNNLNDG
-353 MPILMQGNPTFPSAL
+353 MPILMQSTATNPSAL
-368 DAGFD
+368 DAGFN
-373 RIPSTLSIVGSD
+373 RIPSTLSINSSD
-385 STGDTLTVYN
+385 ATADTIAVFN
-395 HNFIPGDQVS
+395 HNFIPGDQVTLTN
-405 ISNVVGSATV
+405 IQNGGANVT
-415 NNQIYY
+415 NKIYY

-427 NTLKLF
+427 NTLRLF

-446 GRAIVQ
+446 NRAIIQ
-452 LTTTGVSPNITIN
+452 ITTTGTSPNITI
-465 SVTIL
+465 SAVTIL
-470 NQGSGYLS
+470 SQGSGYLS
-478 APIITVTG
+478 APVITVSG
-486 TSTVAA
+486 TSSVAA

-500 GIVSSVTIVNA
+500 GIVSAVTIVNA
-511 GTYSTTPTASVAMP
+511 GVYSTTPTATVAMP

-530 VDVSNL
+530 ITTSNI

-578 DPLHYSPVLNEF
+578 DPLHYSPILNEF

-598 RVIALYPFNTTT
+598 RVVALYPFNTTT

-694 QAYWGNACA
+694 QAFWSNACGT
-703 AYFANRYI
+703 YFSNRYI

-720 GTNQRTLCYN
+720 GTNQRTLVYN

-741 GSLLIPRYWCRV
+741 GSLLVPKYWSRV

-776 GLVDVNLTGGLIQ
+776 GLVDADRTGVLTQI
-789 MSTEVKFRG
+789 STEVRFRG
-798 YTGDK
+798 YTGED
-803 NPYSQANIANNN
+803 

-820 QWTDIQFEFGNWN
+820 QWTDIQFELGNWN
-833 TQYSITAQFDGVNE
+833 TRYSITAQFDGVNE
-847 FYTVATNQTKNRTV
+847 FYTVATDQTKDRTA

-873 NTADNFLDPYRE
+873 NTGDNFLAPYRE
-885 DYSVTTNFRCGNN
+885 DYSVTTQFRCGNN

-931 LEIYSAKVVGIAFR
+931 LDIYSAKVIGIAFR

>member
-1 MPDLPQIGGMDD
+1 MPDLPQIGAIDD
-13 GFVGVASR
+13 GFVGVVSR
-21 IDPALIPP
+21 IDPALIPAS
-29 TYVSNAVNRRFED
+29 YVSNAVNRRFED
-42 MVIKNRWGVVQPKW
+42 QVIKNRWGIVQPKW
-56 GGKWESLNRVVTVTS
+56 GGRWSSGSRIVTLTS
-71 NSVST
+71 GSSAG
-76 VPVSGTPI
+76 VPVSGTQI
-84 PQNASISSD
+84 P
-93 PVANVLVFTNGTR
+93 ANSQVVCDVDANTQIFSNGTL
-106 CVLDDGVNCVMS
+106 CTLDDNTNATFS
-118 TAAISFAGP
+118 TAAFSFAP
-127 PVNRTIQY
+127 SPANKTVQF
-135 YNQTLPFDDILGVLP
+135 YNSTAPFEDILGVLQ
-150 YRDPDTGV
+150 YRDPDTGA
-158 NALLVAVNEVR
+158 NALLVAVNEER
-169 TSDGGQGKLWC
+169 SSDGGQGKVWC

-220 YFDSTSGIYDSILL
+220 YFTEAD
-234 EDGFQILCEDSSVLS
+234 
-249 NEDSTQVNLNVVPD
+249 VNTGNNTVTLNVVPD
-263 LTTGD
+263 LATGD
-268 IVTIGSVGDVGPLWV
+268 IVNVGQIGNAAPLWN
-283 ATPASGQGF
+283 ASPGSGQGF
-292 QFFVNVVNEE
+292 QLYVNVVNQ
-302 VSFHLTLVDAR
+302 VASLHLTLADAR
-313 AGTNALQ
+313 AKTNSLP
-320 LAPEANARYYIERS
+320 LNPENNARYYIELAS
-334 ANLTGYDLAQDI
+334 NTTGYDLAQDI
-346 VDNLNDG
+346 VNNLNDG
-353 MPILMQGNPTFPSAL
+353 MPILMQSTATNPSAL
-368 DAGFD
+368 DAGFN
-373 RIPSTLSIVGSD
+373 RIPSTLSINSSD
-385 STGDTLTVYN
+385 ATADTIAVFN
-395 HNFIPGDQVS
+395 HNFIPGDQVTLTN
-405 ISNVVGSATV
+405 IENGGANVT
-415 NNQIYY
+415 NKIYY

-427 NTLKLF
+427 NTLRLF

-446 GRAIVQ
+446 NRAIIQ
-452 LTTTGVSPNITIN
+452 ITTTGTSPNITI
-465 SVTIL
+465 SAVTIL

-478 APIITVTG
+478 APVITVSATG
-486 TSTVAA
+486 AITTPA
-492 SLTATVTN
+492 SLTTTVTN
-500 GIVSSVTIVNA
+500 GIVSSVAIVNGGA
-511 GTYSTTPTASVAMP
+511 YSNTPTASVAMP

-530 VDVSNL
+530 ITTSNI

-578 DPLHYSPVLNEF
+578 DPLHYSPILNEF

-598 RVIALYPFNTTT
+598 RVVALYPFNMTT

-694 QAYWGNACA
+694 QAFWSNACGT
-703 AYFANRYI
+703 YFSNRYI

-720 GTNQRTLCYN
+720 GTNQRTLVYN

-741 GSLLIPRYWCRV
+741 GSLLVPRFWCRV

-776 GLVDVNLTGGLIQ
+776 GLVDADRTGVLTQI
-789 MSTEVKFRG
+789 STEVRFRG
-798 YTGDK
+798 YTGED
-803 NPYSQANIANNN
+803 

-820 QWTDIQFEFGNWN
+820 QWTDIQFELGNWN
-833 TQYSITAQFDGVNE
+833 TRYSITAQFDGVNE
-847 FYTVATNQTKNRTV
+847 FYTVATDQTKDRTA

-873 NTADNFLDPYRE
+873 NTGDNFLAPYRE
-885 DYSVTTNFRCGNN
+885 DYSVTTQFRCGSN

-931 LEIYSAKVVGIAFR
+931 LDIYSAKVIGIAFR

>member
-1 MPDLPQIGGMDD
+1 MVCDVDANTQI
-13 GFVGVASR
+13 FS
-21 IDPALIPP
+21 
-29 TYVSNAVNRRFED
+29 
-42 MVIKNRWGVVQPKW
+42 
-56 GGKWESLNRVVTVTS
+56 
-71 NSVST
+71 
-76 VPVSGTPI
+76 
-84 PQNASISSD
+84 
-93 PVANVLVFTNGTR
+93 NGTL
-106 CVLDDGVNCVMS
+106 CTLDDNTNATFS
-118 TAAISFAGP
+118 TATFSFAP
-127 PVNRTIQY
+127 SPANKTVQF
-135 YNQTLPFDDILGVLP
+135 YNSTAPFEDILGVLQ
-150 YRDPDTGV
+150 YRDPDTGA
-158 NALLVAVNEVR
+158 NALLVAVNEER
-169 TSDGGQGKLWC
+169 SSDGGQGKVWC

-188 EVPMNGHDIYL
+188 EVPMNGHDIYS
-199 PVRLIQATNGVVM
+199 PVRLIQATNSVVM

-220 YFDSTSGIYDSILL
+220 YFTEAD
-234 EDGFQILCEDSSVLS
+234 
-249 NEDSTQVNLNVVPD
+249 VNTGNNTVTLNVVPD
-263 LTTGD
+263 LATGD
-268 IVTIGSVGDVGPLWV
+268 IVNVGQIGNAAPLWN
-283 ATPASGQGF
+283 ASPGSGQGF
-292 QFFVNVVNEE
+292 QLYVNVVNQV
-302 VSFHLTLVDAR
+302 VSLHLTLADAR
-313 AGTNALQ
+313 AKTNSLP
-320 LAPEANARYYIERS
+320 LNPDNNARYYIELAS
-334 ANLTGYDLAQDI
+334 NTTGYDLAQDI
-346 VDNLNDG
+346 VNNLNDG
-353 MPILMQGNPTFPSAL
+353 MPILMQSTATNPSAL
-368 DAGFD
+368 DAGFN
-373 RIPSTLSIVGSD
+373 RIPSTLSINSSD
-385 STGDTLTVYN
+385 ATADTIAVFN
-395 HNFIPGDQVS
+395 HNFIPGDQVTLTN
-405 ISNVVGSATV
+405 IENGGANVT
-415 NNQIYY
+415 NKIYY

-427 NTLKLF
+427 NTLRLF

-446 GRAIVQ
+446 NRAIIQ
-452 LTTTGVSPNITIN
+452 ITTTGTSPNITI
-465 SVTIL
+465 SAVTIL

-478 APIITVTG
+478 APVITVSG
-486 TSTVAA
+486 TSSVAA

-500 GIVSSVTIVNA
+500 GIVSAVTIVNA
-511 GTYSTTPTASVAMP
+511 GVYSTTPTATVAMP

-530 VDVSNL
+530 ITTSNI

-578 DPLHYSPVLNEF
+578 DPLHYSPILNEF

-598 RVIALYPFNTTT
+598 RVVALYPFNMTT

-694 QAYWGNACA
+694 QAFWSNACGT
-703 AYFANRYI
+703 YFSNRYI

-720 GTNQRTLCYN
+720 GTNQRTLVYN

-741 GSLLIPRYWCRV
+741 GSLLVPRFWCRV

-776 GLVDVNLTGGLIQ
+776 GLVDVNLTGNLIQ
-789 MSTEVKFRG
+789 MSTEVRFRG
-798 YTGDK
+798 YTGED
-803 NPYSQANIANNN
+803 

-820 QWTDIQFEFGNWN
+820 QWTDIQFELGNWN
-833 TQYSITAQFDGVNE
+833 TRYSITAQFDGVNE
-847 FYTVATNQTKNRTV
+847 SYVVATDQTKDRTV

-873 NTADNFLDPYRE
+873 NTADNFLAPYRE
-885 DYSVTTNFRCGNN
+885 DYSVTTQFRCGNN

-931 LEIYSAKVVGIAFR
+931 LDIYSAKVIGIAFR

>member
-1 MPDLPQIGGMDD
+1 MPDLPQIGAIDD
-13 GFVGVASR
+13 GFIGVLSR
-21 IDPALIPP
+21 IEPALIPAS
-29 TYVSNAVNRRFED
+29 YVSAAVNRRFED
-42 MVIKNRWGVVQPKW
+42 QVIKNRWGIVQPKW

-71 NSVST
+71 NSVLAT
-76 VPVSGTPI
+76 PVSGTQI
-84 PQNASISSD
+84 PQNSVVCSD
-93 PVANVLVFTNGTR
+93 PVANVLVYPNGTR
-106 CVLDDGVNCVMS
+106 CLLDDGTNCVMS
-118 TAAISFAGP
+118 TAAIAFTGP
-127 PVNRTIQY
+127 PVNRTVQF

-150 YRDPDTGV
+150 YRDPDTGA
-158 NALLVAVNEVR
+158 NALLVAVNEER
-169 TSDGGQGKLWC
+169 TTDGGQGKVWC

-199 PVRLIQATNGVVM
+199 PVRLIQATNGVAM

-220 YFDSTSGIYDSILL
+220 YFDSITGLVLDSIDQ
-234 EDGFQILCEDSSVLS
+234 EDGGEILCENDNVISQ
-249 NEDSTQVNLNVVPD
+249 EASTEINLNVVPD
-263 LTTGD
+263 LGTGD
-268 IVTIGSVGDVGPLWV
+268 IVTIGGVGDVSPLW
-283 ATPASGQGF
+283 TSSTSSGQGF
-292 QFFVNVVNEE
+292 QFYVNVLNQE
-302 VSFHLTLVDAR
+302 VSLHLTLLDAR
-313 AGTNALQ
+313 NKTNALP
-320 LAPEANARYYIERS
+320 LNPENGARYYIELAS
-334 ANLTGYDLAQDI
+334 NTTGYDLAQDI

-353 MPILMQGNPTFPSAL
+353 MPLLMTGNSTYPSAL
-368 DAGFD
+368 DAGFS

-385 STGDTLTVYN
+385 STADTITVYN
-395 HNFIPGDQVS
+395 HNFIPGDQVTL
-405 ISNVVGSATV
+405 SNVSGSSTV
-415 NNQIYY
+415 SSKIYY
-421 VYPVDN
+421 VFPIDN

-446 GRAIVQ
+446 GRAIIE
-452 LTTTGVSPNITIN
+452 LTTSGTSPNITITG
-465 SVTIL
+465 VTIL
-470 NQGSGYLS
+470 NQGSGYLT
-478 APIITVTG
+478 APTITVSG
-486 TSTVAA
+486 TSSVAA

-500 GIVSSVTIVNA
+500 GIVSSVTIVNG

-530 VDVSNL
+530 VDNNNI
-536 TGSIKRSSASGS
+536 TGAIKRSSASGS

-598 RVIALYPFNTTT
+598 RVVALYPFNTTT

-679 VPLSDQ
+679 LPLSDQ
-685 IQNIVDDID
+685 IQNIVDEID

-703 AYFANRYI
+703 TYFANRYI
-711 LSVPVEGGD
+711 LSVPTEGGD
-720 GTNQRTLCYN
+720 GTNQRTLVYN

-741 GSLLIPRYWCRV
+741 GSLLVPKYWCRV

-761 CWADESGLIHQFDPL
+761 CWADNSGLIHQFDPL
-776 GLVDVNLTGGLIQ
+776 GLVDVNLAGSLIQ
-789 MSTEVKFRG
+789 METEVKFRG
-798 YTGDK
+798 YTGED
-803 NPYSQANIANNN
+803 

-820 QWTDIQFEFGNWN
+820 QWTDIQFELGNWN
-833 TQYSITAQFDGVNE
+833 TQYSIVAQFDGVNE
-847 FYTVATNQTKNRTV
+847 SYVVATDQTKDRTV

-873 NTADNFLDPYRE
+873 NTGDNFLAPYRE
-885 DYSVTTNFRCGNN
+885 DYSVTTQFRCGNN

-913 LRKHSASVQPLIT
+913 LRKHSASVQPVIT
-926 TDQGS
+926 TDRGS
-931 LEIYSAKVVGIAFR
+931 LEIYSAKVIGIAYR

>member
-13 GFVGVASR
+13 GFVGVVSR
-21 IDPALIPP
+21 IDPALIPAS
-29 TYVSNAVNRRFED
+29 YVSNAVNRRFED
-42 MVIKNRWGVVQPKW
+42 QVIKNRWGIVQPKW
-56 GGKWESLNRVVTVTS
+56 GGRWSSGSRIVTLTS
-71 NSVST
+71 GSSVG
-76 VPVSGTPI
+76 VPVSGDQI
-84 PQNASISSD
+84 P
-93 PVANVLVFTNGTR
+93 ANSQVVCDVDANTQIFSNGTL
-106 CVLDDGVNCVMS
+106 CTLDDNTNTTFS
-118 TAAISFAGP
+118 TAAFSFSPSPANKT
-127 PVNRTIQY
+127 VQFYASTA
-135 YNQTLPFDDILGVLP
+135 PFEEILGVLP
-150 YRDPDTGV
+150 YRDPDTGA
-158 NALLVAVNEVR
+158 NALLVAVNESR
-169 TSDGGQGKLWC
+169 SSDGGQGKVWC

-188 EVPMNGHDIYL
+188 EVSMNGHDIYL

-220 YFDSTSGIYDSILL
+220 YFDSTGGVADSILL
-234 EDGFQILCEDSSVLS
+234 EDGFTLLCENNNHLTD
-249 NEDSTQVNLNVVPD
+249 EDITQIDLNVVPD
-263 LTTGD
+263 LATGD
-268 IVTIGSVGDVGPLWV
+268 IVNVEQVGTSQPLWTG
-283 ATPASGQGF
+283 TPGSGQGF
-292 QFFVNVVNEE
+292 QLYANVVNQE
-302 VSFHLTLVDAR
+302 VSLHLTLGDAQ
-313 AGTNALQ
+313 AGINALALNPQ
-320 LAPEANARYYIERS
+320 TGSRYYIELAS
-334 ANLTGYDLAQDI
+334 NTTGYDLAQDI
-346 VDNLNDG
+346 INNLNDG
-353 MPILMQGNPTFPSAL
+353 MPLLMQSTATNPSAL

-373 RIPSTLSIVGSD
+373 RIPSTLSINSSD
-385 STGDTLTVYN
+385 ATADTIAVFN
-395 HNFIPGDQVS
+395 HNFIPGDQVTLTN
-405 ISNVVGSATV
+405 IQNGGANVT
-415 NNQIYY
+415 NKIYY
-421 VYPVDN
+421 AYPVDN
-427 NTLKLF
+427 NTLRLF

-446 GRAIVQ
+446 SRAVIQ
-452 LTTTGVSPNITIN
+452 LTTTGVSPNITI
-465 SVTIL
+465 SAVTIL

-478 APIITVTG
+478 APVITVTG
-486 TSTVAA
+486 THSVDA
-492 SLTATVTN
+492 SLTTTVTN
-500 GIVSSVTIVNA
+500 GIVSAVTIVNA
-511 GTYSTTPTASVAMP
+511 GVYSTTPTATVAMP

-530 VDVSNL
+530 VTTSNI

-578 DPLHYSPVLNEF
+578 DPLHYSPILNEF

-598 RVIALYPFNTTT
+598 RVVALYPFNTTT
-610 LLVFKE
+610 LLIFKE

-694 QAYWGNACA
+694 QAYWSNACA
-703 AYFANRYI
+703 TYFANRYI

-720 GTNQRTLCYN
+720 GTNQRTLVYN

-741 GSLLIPRYWCRV
+741 GSLLVPKYWCRV
-753 IVAGTDTL
+753 VVAGTDTL

-776 GLVDVNLTGGLIQ
+776 GLVDVDRTGVLTQI
-789 MSTEVKFRG
+789 STEVRFRG
-798 YTGDK
+798 YTGED
-803 NPYSQANIANNN
+803 

-820 QWTDIQFEFGNWN
+820 QWTDIQFELGNWN
-833 TQYSITAQFDGVNE
+833 TRYSITAQFDGVNE
-847 FYTVATNQTKNRTV
+847 FYTVATDQTKDRTV

-873 NTADNFLDPYRE
+873 NTADNFLLPYRE
-885 DYSVTTNFRCGNN
+885 DYSVTTQFRCGNN

-931 LEIYSAKVVGIAFR
+931 LDIYSAKVIGIAFR

>member
-13 GFVGVASR
+13 GFVGVVSR
-21 IDPALIPP
+21 IDPALIPAS
-29 TYVSNAVNRRFED
+29 YVSNAVNRRFED
-42 MVIKNRWGVVQPKW
+42 QVIKNRWGIVQPKW
-56 GGKWESLNRVVTVTS
+56 GGRWSSGSRIVTLTS
-71 NSVST
+71 GSSVG
-76 VPVSGTPI
+76 VPVSGDQI
-84 PQNASISSD
+84 P
-93 PVANVLVFTNGTR
+93 ANSQVVCDVDANTQIFSNGTL
-106 CVLDDGVNCVMS
+106 CTLDDNTNTTFS
-118 TAAISFAGP
+118 TAAFSFSPSPANKT
-127 PVNRTIQY
+127 VQFYASTA
-135 YNQTLPFDDILGVLP
+135 PFEEILGVLP
-150 YRDPDTGV
+150 YRDPDTGA
-158 NALLVAVNEVR
+158 NALLVAVNESR
-169 TSDGGQGKLWC
+169 SSDGGQGKVWC

-188 EVPMNGHDIYL
+188 EVSMNGHDIYL

-220 YFDSTSGIYDSILL
+220 YFDSTGGVADSILL
-234 EDGFQILCEDSSVLS
+234 EDGFTLLCENNNHLTD
-249 NEDSTQVNLNVVPD
+249 EDITQIDLNVVPD
-263 LTTGD
+263 LATGD
-268 IVTIGSVGDVGPLWV
+268 IVNVEQVGTSQPLWTG
-283 ATPASGQGF
+283 TPGSGQGF
-292 QFFVNVVNEE
+292 QLYANVVNQE
-302 VSFHLTLVDAR
+302 VSLHLTLGDAQ
-313 AGTNALQ
+313 AGINALALNPQ
-320 LAPEANARYYIERS
+320 TGSRYYIELAS
-334 ANLTGYDLAQDI
+334 NTTGYDLAQDI
-346 VDNLNDG
+346 INNLNDG
-353 MPILMQGNPTFPSAL
+353 MPLLMQSTATNPSAL

-373 RIPSTLSIVGSD
+373 RIPSTLSINSSD
-385 STGDTLTVYN
+385 ATADTIAVFN
-395 HNFIPGDQVS
+395 HNFIPGDQVTLTN
-405 ISNVVGSATV
+405 IQNGGANVT
-415 NNQIYY
+415 NKIYY
-421 VYPVDN
+421 AYPVDN
-427 NTLKLF
+427 NTLRLF

-446 GRAIVQ
+446 SRAVIQ
-452 LTTTGVSPNITIN
+452 LTTTGVSPNIPI
-465 SVTIL
+465 SAVTIL

-478 APIITVTG
+478 APVITVSG
-486 TSTVAA
+486 THSVDA
-492 SLTATVTN
+492 SLTTTVTN
-500 GIVSSVTIVNA
+500 GIVSAVTIVNA
-511 GTYSTTPTASVAMP
+511 GVYSTTPTATVAMP

-530 VDVSNL
+530 ITTSNI

-548 SVPPGREGLY
+548 SVTPGREGLY

-578 DPLHYSPVLNEF
+578 DPLHYSPILNEF

-598 RVIALYPFNTTT
+598 RVVALYPFNTTT
-610 LLVFKE
+610 LLIFKE

-694 QAYWGNACA
+694 QAYWSNACA
-703 AYFANRYI
+703 TYFANRYI

-720 GTNQRTLCYN
+720 GTNQRTLVYN

-741 GSLLIPRYWCRV
+741 GSLLVPKYWCRV
-753 IVAGTDTL
+753 VVAGTDTL

-776 GLVDVNLTGGLIQ
+776 GLVDVDRTGVLTQI
-789 MSTEVKFRG
+789 STEVRFRG
-798 YTGDK
+798 YTGED
-803 NPYSQANIANNN
+803 

-820 QWTDIQFEFGNWN
+820 QWTDIQFELGNWN
-833 TQYSITAQFDGVNE
+833 TRYSITAQFDGVNE
-847 FYTVATNQTKNRTV
+847 FYTVATDQTKDRTV

-873 NTADNFLDPYRE
+873 NTADNFLLPYRE
-885 DYSVTTNFRCGNN
+885 DYSVTTQFRCGNN

-931 LEIYSAKVVGIAFR
+931 LDIYSAKVIGIAFR

>member
-13 GFVGVASR
+13 GFVGVVSR
-21 IDPALIPP
+21 IDPALIPAS
-29 TYVSNAVNRRFED
+29 YVSNAVNRRFED
-42 MVIKNRWGVVQPKW
+42 QVIKNRWGIVQPKW
-56 GGKWESLNRVVTVTS
+56 GGRWSSGSRIVTLTSGSSLG
-71 NSVST
+71 
-76 VPVSGTPI
+76 VPVSGDQI
-84 PQNASISSD
+84 P
-93 PVANVLVFTNGTR
+93 ANSQVVCDVDANTQIFSNGTL
-106 CVLDDGVNCVMS
+106 CTLDDNTNTTFS
-118 TAAISFAGP
+118 TAAFSFSPSPANKT
-127 PVNRTIQY
+127 VQFYASTA
-135 YNQTLPFDDILGVLP
+135 PFEEILGVLP
-150 YRDPDTGV
+150 YRDPDTGA
-158 NALLVAVNEVR
+158 NALLVAVNESR
-169 TSDGGQGKLWC
+169 SSDGGQGKVWC

-188 EVPMNGHDIYL
+188 EVSMNGHDIYL

-220 YFDSTSGIYDSILL
+220 YFDSTAGVADSILL
-234 EDGFQILCEDSSVLS
+234 EDGFTLLCENNNHLTD
-249 NEDSTQVNLNVVPD
+249 EDITQIDLNVVPD
-263 LTTGD
+263 LATGD
-268 IVTIGSVGDVGPLWV
+268 IVNVEQVGTSQPLWTG
-283 ATPASGQGF
+283 TPGSGQGF
-292 QFFVNVVNEE
+292 QLYANVVNQE
-302 VSFHLTLVDAR
+302 VSLHLTLGDAQ
-313 AGTNALQ
+313 AGINALALNPQ
-320 LAPEANARYYIERS
+320 TGSRYYIELAS
-334 ANLTGYDLAQDI
+334 NTTGYDLAQDI
-346 VDNLNDG
+346 INNLNDG
-353 MPILMQGNPTFPSAL
+353 MPLLMQSTATNPSAL

-373 RIPSTLSIVGSD
+373 RIPSTLSINSSD
-385 STGDTLTVYN
+385 ATADTIAVFN
-395 HNFIPGDQVS
+395 HNFIPGDQVTLTN
-405 ISNVVGSATV
+405 IQNGGANVT
-415 NNQIYY
+415 NKIYY

-427 NTLKLF
+427 NTLRLF

-446 GRAIVQ
+446 SRAVIQ
-452 LTTTGVSPNITIN
+452 LTTTGVSPNITI
-465 SVTIL
+465 SAVTIL

-478 APIITVTG
+478 APVITVTG
-486 TSTVAA
+486 THSVDA
-492 SLTATVTN
+492 SLTTTVTD
-500 GIVSSVTIVNA
+500 GIVSAVTIVNA
-511 GTYSTTPTASVAMP
+511 GVYSTTPTATVAMP

-530 VDVSNL
+530 ITTSNI

-578 DPLHYSPVLNEF
+578 DPLHYSPILNEF

-598 RVIALYPFNTTT
+598 RVVALYPFNTTT

-703 AYFANRYI
+703 TYFANRYI

-720 GTNQRTLCYN
+720 GTNQRTLVYN

-741 GSLLIPRYWCRV
+741 GSLLVPKYWCRV
-753 IVAGTDTL
+753 VVAGTDTL

-776 GLVDVNLTGGLIQ
+776 GLVDVDRTGVLTQI
-789 MSTEVKFRG
+789 STEVRFRG
-798 YTGDK
+798 YTGED
-803 NPYSQANIANNN
+803 

-820 QWTDIQFEFGNWN
+820 QWTDIQFELGNWN
-833 TQYSITAQFDGVNE
+833 TRYSITAQFDGVNE
-847 FYTVATNQTKNRTV
+847 FYTVATDQTKDRTA

-873 NTADNFLDPYRE
+873 NTADNFLLPYRE
-885 DYSVTTNFRCGNN
+885 DYSVTTQFRCGNN

-931 LEIYSAKVVGIAFR
+931 LDIYSAKVIGIAFR